1 MDIFNPSFW
10 ARSQSSGG
18 GPWPV
23 SEHRGVPGPAQ
34 CSPPLQG
41 APTESRSLGQLASS
55 SFGPFAQLSCYLL
68 TEFSHPT
75 AVLASASG
83 GNSTWD
89 RCPESH
95 QGPQSISPTEVD
107 ATSCVQACPPGCQA
121 WTWVPRSE
129 RLGFKLQW
137 HLPAHWGTSHPT
149 VQVSVHKD

>member
-1 MDIFNPSFW
+1 M
-10 ARSQSSGG
+10 
-18 GPWPV
+18 

-83 GNSTWD
+83 GTP
-89 RCPESH
+89 PETGALKVTKGLKVSVPLKWM
-95 QGPQSISPTEVD
+95 QPPVCKPVPQAV
-107 ATSCVQACPPGCQA
+107 
-121 WTWVPRSE
+121 
-129 RLGFKLQW
+129 RLGHEFRGQKDLGSNSSGTCRLTEGPAI
-137 HLPAHWGTSHPT
+137 LPSKSPYTRI
-149 VQVSVHKD
+149 KK